1 MHQLTTPSSDT
12 LQNVYVT
19 VHLYNMT
26 SETIL
31 NLTSEEQYMYLP
43 DPIII
48 NTNRR
53 ATIQR

>member
-12 LQNVYVT
+12 LRNVFVT

-26 SETIL
+26 SDTIL

-48 NTNRR
+48 HTNRR